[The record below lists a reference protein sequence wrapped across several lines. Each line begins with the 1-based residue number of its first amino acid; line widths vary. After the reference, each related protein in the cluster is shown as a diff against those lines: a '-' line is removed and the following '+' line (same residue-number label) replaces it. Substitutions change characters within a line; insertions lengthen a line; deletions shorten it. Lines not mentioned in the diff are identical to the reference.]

1 MQIYVGLHFLFKLVF
16 VVSCKLIYMGFFKKI
31 DKVFKSSESFNL
43 MKRTDV
49 DLQIEE
55 NIKTVG
61 IDKFATSKYGDLYL
75 RVNELGGFL
84 ILETIIVSATDLKS
98 KKGSLLTFSNENE
111 VFKLAS
117 DENKIESDFSNA
129 VKKSVTKID
138 YNITAEEAASFKEH
152 TYNEVRFKING
163 NEILFS
169 VITL

>member
-1 MQIYVGLHFLFKLVF
+1 
-16 VVSCKLIYMGFFKKI
+16 MGFFKKI
-31 DKVFKSSESFNL
+31 NKVFESSESFNL
-43 MKRTDV
+43 MERTDV

-55 NIKTVG
+55 KIKTVG

-98 KKGSLLTFSNENE
+98 KKGSSLTFSNENGTL
-111 VFKLAS
+111 KLAS

-138 YNITAEEAASFKEH
+138 YNITTEEAEYFKEP
-152 TYNEVRFKING
+152 TYNEVRFKITG

-169 VITL
+169 VITV

>member
-1 MQIYVGLHFLFKLVF
+1 MQVYVGLHFLFKLVF
-16 VVSCKLIYMGFFKKI
+16 VVSCKLIDMGFFKKNN
-31 DKVFKSSESFNL
+31 KVFESSESFNL
-43 MKRTDV
+43 MERTDV

-98 KKGSLLTFSNENE
+98 KKGSSLTFSKENE
-111 VFKLAS
+111 VLNLES
-117 DENKIESDFSNA
+117 DEHKIESDFSNA
-129 VKKSVTKID
+129 VKKSITKID
-138 YNITAEEAASFKEH
+138 YNITPEEAEYFKEH
-152 TYNEVRFKING
+152 LYNEVRFKING

-169 VITL
+169 IITL

>member
-1 MQIYVGLHFLFKLVF
+1 
-16 VVSCKLIYMGFFKKI
+16 MGFFKKI
-31 DKVFKSSESFNL
+31 NKVFESSESFNL
-43 MKRTDV
+43 MERTDV

-55 NIKTVG
+55 KIKTVG

-98 KKGSLLTFSNENE
+98 KKGSSLTFSNENGTL
-111 VFKLAS
+111 KLAS

-138 YNITAEEAASFKEH
+138 YNITTEEAEYFKEP

-169 VITL
+169 VITV